1 MYGGRDW
8 TLICAIEDPGDA
20 VRGSGT
26 MTRLRRSFVWLVVVL
41 LVFVL
46 VATLL
51 VDATA

>member
-1 MYGGRDW
+1 
-8 TLICAIEDPGDA
+8 
-20 VRGSGT
+20 